1 MELVMLLGVVGLM
14 VGSFA
19 NVCVHRI
26 PRGES
31 IVFPGS
37 HCPNCDHAIAMYDN
51 IPLFSWLIL
60 KGNCRHCSQAI
71 AWRYPLL
78 EMVMGICWA
87 GLAWHYGV
95 TAELAVALLLFSL
108 LWILS
113 VIDLETYLLPN
124 VLTYPGIGVGLI
136 CSYWLGGVAG
146 GQAALIGALAGYGV
160 FWLVARLFLMLTGRE
175 GMGYG
180 DFKLLAMLGA
190 FMGWQAL
197 PFIILASSVVG
208 TVVGIVF
215 LLLAR
220 RGMRAEIPFGPYLAM
235 AGMIWFVWGQQVLD
249 WYIQFVGFQA

>member
-1 MELVMLLGVVGLM
+1 MALILLVGFVGLM

-31 IVFPGS
+31 IVSPGS
-37 HCPNCDHAIAMYDN
+37 HCPSCNHAIAMYDN
-51 IPLFSWLIL
+51 IPLLSWLIL
-60 KGNCRHCSQAI
+60 GGKCRHCSSAI
-71 AWRYPLL
+71 AWRYPLMEL
-78 EMVMGICWA
+78 VMGICWA
-87 GLAWHYGV
+87 GLAWYYGV
-95 TAELAVALLLFSL
+95 TPQLAVALTLFSL
-108 LWILS
+108 LWLLS

-124 VLTYPGIGVGLI
+124 VLTYPGIVIGLA
-136 CSYWLGGVAG
+136 CSYGLGGFEA
-146 GQAALIGALAGYGV
+146 GQAALMGALAGYGV
-160 FWLVARLFLMLTGRE
+160 FWLVARMFLIFTGRE

-208 TVVGIVF
+208 TVVGLIF
-215 LLLAR
+215 LVLAK

-235 AGMIWFVWGQQVLD
+235 AGMIWFVWGNAILG
-249 WYIQFVGFQA
+249 WYIQFAGFQA